1 MKQVLL
7 LLWILGA
14 AGGANAQLVN
24 IESRRIHNDSVRR
37 AGEFNFNFSYRD
49 INNKTFSVL
58 SSNLMLQVKS
68 KNFNS
73 YWLFLAAA
81 DISKAGSNSFENSH
95 FLHLRYN
102 QKWGK
107 TVRWEAFGQFQ
118 RNLPIGIQWRY
129 LLGTGPRFKLV
140 GSHLLHLYAG
150 VLYMYD
156 YEGTTNHVQSKGS
169 RNSSYASFTLQVPA
183 IKMEMTGT
191 TYYQPLLQNFKDY
204 RILSENRLV
213 FNVTKKFKV
222 QTSFRYYFDSR
233 PPTGF
238 VAHTIALEQ
247 GFGISF

>member
-1 MKQVLL
+1 MKGVLL
-7 LLWILGA
+7 LWLLLA
-14 AGGANAQLVN
+14 AGQVNAQLVN
-24 IESRRIHNDSVRR
+24 IESRRIHNDSMRC

-49 INNKTFSVL
+49 INDKKFSVL
-58 SSNLMLQVKS
+58 SSNLMLQLKS

-73 YWLFLAAA
+73 YWLFLGAA
-81 DISKAGSNSFENSH
+81 DISKAGGSKFENSH

-107 TVRWEAFGQFQ
+107 IVRWEAFAQFQ

-129 LLGTGPRFKLV
+129 LFGTGPRFKLL
-140 GSHLLHLYAG
+140 SSQLLHLYAG

-156 YEGTTNHVQSKGS
+156 YERTTNDVLSRGS
-169 RNSSYASFTLQVPA
+169 RNSTYASFTIHVPA

-204 RILSENRLV
+204 RILSENRLA
-213 FNVTKKFKV
+213 FNITKKFKV

-247 GFGISF
+247 GFSVSF